1 VETEY
6 SSAWCAGDQLLLKLF
21 RFLLRSTRG
30 GVSKSVSG
38 HGPRR
43 PIHSRKRSAGIRIK
57 MLINQCSPMLTR
69 DIRLVSQERMMLDQL
84 PHCFPSYSNTSQTM
98 IDLGCQSDAGEG
110 SKAVT
115 SDTATET
122 GAARMTQHLMTDAK
136 RAAPPCLPALPPS
149 DSPFFYVRSPFSAL
163 KHSARTRENLS

>member
-1 VETEY
+1 
-6 SSAWCAGDQLLLKLF
+6 
-21 RFLLRSTRG
+21 
-30 GVSKSVSG
+30 
-38 HGPRR
+38 
-43 PIHSRKRSAGIRIK
+43 
-57 MLINQCSPMLTR
+57 MLTR

-149 DSPFFYVRSPFSAL
+149 AL
-163 KHSARTRENLS
+163 KLSHDSGKSFSESPYGLWSI